1 MPREFPRTRRVGEQ
15 IQREL
20 AGILQEELK
29 DPRLGMISV
38 CGVEVSRDLAHARV
52 YISVLGGEEDVSETI
67 NVLNKAAGFL
77 RHQLGQRMRL
87 RVIPQLRFLY
97 DESLAEGARMDALI
111 AGGKSSTSSWAK
123 GCASRFWASVSAWRP
138 PWP

>member
-20 AGILQEELK
+20 AGLLHEELK

-38 CGVEVSRDLAHARV
+38 SGVEVSRDLAHARV
-52 YISVLGGEEDVSETI
+52 YISVLGGEEAVSETLK
-67 NVLNKAAGFL
+67 VLNKAAGFL

-97 DESLAEGARMDALI
+97 DASLAEGARMDALI
-111 AGGKSSTSSWAK
+111 AAAVAGN
-123 GCASRFWASVSAWRP
+123 RP
-138 PWP
+138 PDDGQ

>member
-15 IQREL
+15 MQREL
-20 AGILQEELK
+20 AAILHEELK

-38 CGVEVSRDLAHARV
+38 SGVEVSRDLAHARV

-67 NVLNKAAGFL
+67 KVLNKAAGFL

-87 RVIPQLRFLY
+87 RSVPQLRFLY
-97 DESLAEGARMDALI
+97 DASLAEGARMDALI
-111 AGGKSSTSSWAK
+111 AAALAG
-123 GCASRFWASVSAWRP
+123 RRP
-138 PWP
+138 PEADD

>member
-20 AGILQEELK
+20 AGVLHEELK

-38 CGVEVSRDLAHARV
+38 SGVEVSRDLAHARV
-52 YISVLGGEEDVSETI
+52 YISVLGGEETVSETLK
-67 NVLNKAAGFL
+67 VLNKAAGFL

-111 AGGKSSTSSWAK
+111 AAAVAGTRSPDDGQ
-123 GCASRFWASVSAWRP
+123 
-138 PWP
+138 

>member
-52 YISVLGGEEDVSETI
+52 YISVLGAEEDVSETI

-111 AGGKSSTSSWAK
+111 AAALAG
-123 GCASRFWASVSAWRP
+123 RHP
-138 PWP
+138 PEDDD

>member
-20 AGILQEELK
+20 AGLLHEELK

-52 YISVLGGEEDVSETI
+52 YISVLGGEEIVSETLK
-67 NVLNKAAGFL
+67 VLNKAAGFL
-77 RHQLGQRMRL
+77 RHQLGQRMRI
-87 RVIPQLRFLY
+87 RVIPHLRFLY

-111 AGGKSSTSSWAK
+111 AAAIAG
-123 GCASRFWASVSAWRP
+123 RRP
-138 PWP
+138 PENEE

>member
-20 AGILQEELK
+20 AGLLQEELK

-38 CGVEVSRDLAHARV
+38 SGVEVSRDLAHARV
-52 YISVLGGEEDVSETI
+52 YISVLGGEETVSETI
-67 NVLNKAAGFL
+67 KVLNKAAGFL
-77 RHQLGQRMRL
+77 RHQLGKRIRL

-111 AGGKSSTSSWAK
+111 AAAIAG
-123 GCASRFWASVSAWRP
+123 RHP
-138 PWP
+138 PETKD

>member
-20 AGILQEELK
+20 AGLLREELQ
-29 DPRLGMISV
+29 DPRLGMVSV
-38 CGVEVSRDLAHARV
+38 SGVEVSRDLAHARV
-52 YISVLGGEEDVSETI
+52 YISVLGGEEAVSETI
-67 NVLNKAAGFL
+67 KVLNKAAGFL

-111 AGGKSSTSSWAK
+111 AAAVAG
-123 GCASRFWASVSAWRP
+123 RHP
-138 PWP
+138 PDNPDDEE

>member
-15 IQREL
+15 MQREL
-20 AGILQEELK
+20 AALLHEELK

-38 CGVEVSRDLAHARV
+38 SGVEVSRDLAHARV
-52 YISVLGGEEDVSETI
+52 YISVLGGEETVSETLGI
-67 NVLNKAAGFL
+67 LNKAAGFL

-111 AGGKSSTSSWAK
+111 AAALAGRQAPDSDTEE
-123 GCASRFWASVSAWRP
+123 
-138 PWP
+138 

>member
-20 AGILQEELK
+20 AGVLHEELK

-38 CGVEVSRDLAHARV
+38 SGVEVSRDLAHARV
-52 YISVLGGEEDVSETI
+52 YISVLGGEETVSETLK
-67 NVLNKAAGFL
+67 VLNKAAGFL

-111 AGGKSSTSSWAK
+111 AAAVAGKRSPDD
-123 GCASRFWASVSAWRP
+123 GQ
-138 PWP
+138 

>member
-20 AGILQEELK
+20 AGILQEEFK

-38 CGVEVSRDLAHARV
+38 SGVEVSRDLAHAKV
-52 YISVLGGEEDVSETI
+52 YISVLGGEEAVSETLK
-67 NVLNKAAGFL
+67 VLNKAAGFL

-87 RVIPQLRFLY
+87 RAVPQLRFLY
-97 DESLAEGARMDALI
+97 DASLAEGARMDALI
-111 AGGKSSTSSWAK
+111 AAAVAGKRTPDD
-123 GCASRFWASVSAWRP
+123 GQ
-138 PWP
+138 

>member
-15 IQREL
+15 MQREL
-20 AGILQEELK
+20 AAILHEELK

-38 CGVEVSRDLAHARV
+38 SGVEVSRDLAHARV

-67 NVLNKAAGFL
+67 KVLNKAAGFL

-87 RVIPQLRFLY
+87 RAVPQLRFLY

-111 AGGKSSTSSWAK
+111 AAALAG
-123 GCASRFWASVSAWRP
+123 RRP
-138 PWP
+138 PEDDD

>member
-20 AGILQEELK
+20 AGLLQEELK

-38 CGVEVSRDLAHARV
+38 SGVEVSRDLAHARV
-52 YISVLGGEEDVSETI
+52 YISVLGGEETVSETI
-67 NVLNKAAGFL
+67 KVLNKAAGFL
-77 RHQLGQRMRL
+77 RHQLGQRMRI
-87 RVIPQLRFLY
+87 RVIPQLRFIY

-111 AGGKSSTSSWAK
+111 AAALAG
-123 GCASRFWASVSAWRP
+123 RHP
-138 PWP
+138 PETED

>member
-20 AGILQEELK
+20 AGLLHEELK

-38 CGVEVSRDLAHARV
+38 SGVEVSRDLAHARV
-52 YISVLGGEEDVSETI
+52 YISVLGGEETVEETLK
-67 NVLNKAAGFL
+67 VLNKAAGFL
-77 RHQLGQRMRL
+77 RHQLGQRMRI

-111 AGGKSSTSSWAK
+111 AAAVAG
-123 GCASRFWASVSAWRP
+123 RQQP
-138 PWP
+138 DNPDNEE

>member
-20 AGILQEELK
+20 AGLLREELK

-38 CGVEVSRDLAHARV
+38 SGVEVSRDLAHARV
-52 YISVLGGEEDVSETI
+52 YVSVLGGEETVVETLK
-67 NVLNKAAGFL
+67 VLNKAAGFL
-77 RHQLGQRMRL
+77 RHQLGQRMRI

-111 AGGKSSTSSWAK
+111 AAALAG
-123 GCASRFWASVSAWRP
+123 RHP
-138 PWP
+138 PEHED

>member
-20 AGILQEELK
+20 AGILQEEFK

-38 CGVEVSRDLAHARV
+38 SGVEVSRDLAHAKV
-52 YISVLGGEEDVSETI
+52 YISVLGGEEAVSETLK
-67 NVLNKAAGFL
+67 VLNKAAGFL

-87 RVIPQLRFLY
+87 RAVPQLRFLY
-97 DESLAEGARMDALI
+97 DASLAEGARMDALI
-111 AGGKSSTSSWAK
+111 AAAVAGK
-123 GCASRFWASVSAWRP
+123 RP
-138 PWP
+138 PDDGQ